1 MAEEI
6 KYIKTQLN
14 QRTESGYNILYP
26 QTVASQVITSNEA
39 QFVSAADKAL
49 WNEMAAKGLFYAGQY
64 QLGENYPKNA
74 IVLYEGKY
82 YFALNDLSLSQAP
95 DVNFKGGQ
103 IAANGWQALTYQA
116 YYADKAG
123 VAEDSL
129 KLNGK
134 EESALEVA
142 KAAEADNAAK
152 LNNKEEKDLRVAY
165 AEEAGNAAKL
175 GGKAA
180 NELTVAEAVV
190 ASEYRIDENSTA
202 NINEKFEYL
211 AERIQTAADKN
222 IKPLTIKI
230 EGKDDTVFDGL
241 NALSTPVI
249 KQNYGYADIAGLMK
263 DGRIDPAL
271 LPDSVVGQLEYMGT
285 WSAKVDGY
293 VPAKGQY
300 FIAGAEVSV
309 NPDGSTAAATYHVG
323 DWAVYNGTSWD
334 KIDNTDEVTLVNGQK
349 GAVETYK
356 GNYKEGE
363 EYFKG
368 DIVKNGDK
376 YYICVVSNKDSAWV
390 ADNWGMLGAT
400 YSGVEGNPVVVEGF
414 NVKHASI
421 EAVTENA
428 EDKVLNQNSTLIV
441 PVISRDEYGH
451 ITKITNQKYSLDA
464 SSVDT
469 VRPIKIKGTEIY
481 SDKVKTALDLAGDTY
496 IDVADVN
503 GQVTFSHK
511 TNTNVIGDLKVE
523 AVEKLQ
529 AGQSFYVPSIEIDGA
544 GHVTNAELKEV
555 KLGEASIA
563 HELFEVK
570 TVNNVQT
577 IGAYKGIDNIAN
589 VEALKFYQ
597 GAAVPTA
604 TDALKLN
611 GAFAATE
618 LYQGANKVLDSGLKV
633 YGGQKE
639 VPSSVNPGT
648 FTKEDILGEIKD
660 GRMELGNS
668 GIAEGVYSVVK
679 VNAKGI
685 ATAGGQIVEFGSA
698 VNAGPSDSLAVG
710 GLFFR
715 KVEEISNPEA

>member
-26 QTVASQVITSNEA
+26 QTVASQVITSNDA
-39 QFVSAADKAL
+39 QFVSAADKLL
-49 WNEMAAKGLFYAGQY
+49 WNEMAAKGLFYAGKY
-64 QLGENYPKNA
+64 TVGTDYPKNA
-74 IVLYEGKY
+74 IVEHEGKY
-82 YFALNDLSLSQAP
+82 YFSLLPTSAVP
-95 DVNFKGGQ
+95 NVNFSGG
-103 IAANGWQALTYQA
+103 ALADGKWQALTYEA
-116 YYADKAG
+116 YYADKA
-123 VAEDSL
+123 AQADNAL

-134 EESALEVA
+134 EESQ
-142 KAAEADNAAK
+142 
-152 LNNKEEKDLRVAY
+152 LRVAY

-180 NELTVAEAVV
+180 DELTVAEAVV
-190 ASEYRIDENSTA
+190 ASEYRIDESSTA

-211 AERIQTAADKN
+211 AERIQAAADKN

-230 EGKDDTVFDGL
+230 EGQDDTVFDGL
-241 NALSTPVI
+241 NTLSTPVI
-249 KQNYGYADIAGLMK
+249 KQSYGYADITGLMK

-271 LPDSVVGQLEYMGT
+271 LPDSIVGQLEYMGT
-285 WSAKVDGY
+285 WNAKVDGY

-300 FIAGAEVSV
+300 FIAVAEVSV
-309 NPDGSTAAATYHVG
+309 NPDGSAAAATYHVG

-390 ADNWGMLGAT
+390 ESNWGMLGAT
-400 YSGVEGNPVVVEGF
+400 YSGIEGNPVVVEGF

-428 EDKVLNQNSTLIV
+428 EDKVLNQNSTLTV

-481 SDKVKTALDLAGDTY
+481 GAKVKTALDLAGDNTY

-511 TNTNVIGDLKVE
+511 TNANVIGDLKVE

-544 GHVTNAELKEV
+544 GHITNAELKEI

-577 IGAYKGIDNIAN
+577 IGAYKGIDDIAN
-589 VEALKFYQ
+589 VAALKFYQ
-597 GAAVPTA
+597 GTAVPTA

-611 GAFAATE
+611 GAFVATE

-633 YGGQKE
+633 YAGQKE

-660 GRMELGNS
+660 GRMELGDS